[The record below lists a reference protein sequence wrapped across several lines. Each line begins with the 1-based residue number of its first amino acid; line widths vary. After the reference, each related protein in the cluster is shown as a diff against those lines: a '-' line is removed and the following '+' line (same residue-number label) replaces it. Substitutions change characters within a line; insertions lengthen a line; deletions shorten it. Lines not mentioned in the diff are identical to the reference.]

1 MYTLQ
6 QREIPFAWN
15 TSCVLQLST
24 QLCAFGWKDNQ
35 FKNFAKPISLLNKNE
50 VKMVSE
56 VPMTVFA
63 GRKLCAIDFQLA
75 YFFIAV
81 H

>member
-1 MYTLQ
+1 
-6 QREIPFAWN
+6 
-15 TSCVLQLST
+15 
-24 QLCAFGWKDNQ
+24 
-35 FKNFAKPISLLNKNE
+35 
-50 VKMVSE
+50 MVSE
-56 VPMTVFA
+56 VPMIVFA